1 MHRKTLLAV
10 GIVLLPS
17 PLSAQST
24 SCTTFGNQTYCDTA
38 PQAGNQHQAEA
49 ARLEQQRELQQSL
62 DDRTEAARRAL
73 MYDRVAEFIAK
84 GDCVTAKRLAEFYND
99 RGLKRDTAKV
109 CP

>member
-1 MHRKTLLAV
+1 MLREAILMV
-10 GIVLLPS
+10 GIALLPS

-38 PQAGNQHQAEA
+38 PQGGNQSESEQ
-49 ARLEQQRELQQSL
+49 ARLQQQRELQQTL

-73 MYDRVAEFIAK
+73 MYDRVAEFVAK